1 MPTAVSN
8 FSSPSSAPR
17 RQEGA
22 LPPARG
28 TVGHRLSVHHDGSN
42 WPPCVLRAEL
52 KSRTWPRF
60 NACITPIRPN
70 IVGPLSS
77 TSISVSIA
85 ACHSGKS
92 ASLFGRLGDVARR
105 RVISLRSSGSAD
117 RQTPGA
123 SRSNALPCLARRTSN
138 RTRRNRATGCRF
150 ILRLW
155 FRHKFTEMIDAPTNA
170 HRYRVTDRSVLVISS
185 GPYGHPA
192 GATGVHARRTAT
204 LPEAVGRRQ
213 RGSAMFAAKPHE
225 AEQELPK
232 SIPEPRN
239 VTRECRRPVRGRRT
253 WHARTLLARETTRT
267 GRWTRIVPFSRK
279 S

>member
-1 MPTAVSN
+1 MSRPKDIKPDSEE
-8 FSSPSSAPR
+8 PR
-17 RQEGA
+17 DR
-22 LPPARG
+22 LPLYPEIG
-28 TVGHRLSVHHDGSN
+28 
-42 WPPCVLRAEL
+42 
-52 KSRTWPRF
+52 
-60 NACITPIRPN
+60 
-70 IVGPLSS
+70 
-77 TSISVSIA
+77 
-85 ACHSGKS
+85 
-92 ASLFGRLGDVARR
+92 
-105 RVISLRSSGSAD
+105 
-117 RQTPGA
+117 
-123 SRSNALPCLARRTSN
+123 
-138 RTRRNRATGCRF
+138 
-150 ILRLW
+150 

-253 WHARTLLARETTRT
+253 WHARTLLARGAGRGSCLPAGSRERRAGSATRSAWL
-267 GRWTRIVPFSRK
+267 GPAAWTIQLRDWSSR
-279 S
+279 SRNEIQGWPAPPEEP